1 MKFFDLIVVTAQLHT
16 LQVNSKKDFNDCT
29 GFEESDDGEN
39 GPVTVSFDK
48 VIHHNHHFDGDDD
61 DDDLL
66 PSNQLKS

>member
-1 MKFFDLIVVTAQLHT
+1 MKFFDLIVVTTQLHT

-48 VIHHNHHFDGDDD
+48 VTHHNHHFDGAG

-66 PSNQLKS
+66 PSYQLKS

>member
-48 VIHHNHHFDGDDD
+48 VTHHNHHFDGDDD
-61 DDDLL
+61 DGLL
-66 PSNQLKS
+66 PHNQLKS